1 MAVAELQEPNMRK
14 SVPNPQIRAVA
25 MAFAGAA
32 LAAVATMFIPVSILE
47 NITGSTGLSELIP
60 AAGSPL
66 GDTARALIAFGTGA
80 MTLAILA
87 FILLRQEVGGGAGAQ
102 ALVPATEWA
111 GEGDAPSF
119 QDRLAR
125 IKLPQVTMPKM
136 PWAKNDDDITEL
148 ADLPRLRNG
157 DSHPD
162 APPRRPLVA
171 SQDLPIL
178 DLAEMPEAIVETVAE
193 GLAPAEIEAEPRA
206 PAQPVA
212 IETLTSLPDPR
223 PMPVRNIEP
232 TLAEM
237 VAQLEAA
244 LAERQKQLAELEAVA
259 ERLAG
264 SPQVIQRGGLE
275 DHVQPT
281 IERVAA
287 SEAVIDEPKRE
298 RPQLEV
304 VPAASA
310 KDDDIDSALAAAL
323 ATLHRMNA
331 TGR

>member
-14 SVPNPQIRAVA
+14 SVPNPQMRAVA
-25 MAFAGAA
+25 MAIAGAA

-60 AAGSPL
+60 AAGAPL
-66 GDTARALIAFGTGA
+66 GDTARALIAFGAGA

-87 FILLRQEVGGGAGAQ
+87 FILLRQDINGGAGASP
-102 ALVPATEWA
+102 LVPATEWA
-111 GEGDAPSF
+111 GEDEAPSF

-125 IKLPQVTMPKM
+125 FKLPQATMPKM

-178 DLAEMPEAIVETVAE
+178 DLAEMPEAIVETVEE
-193 GLAPAEIEAEPRA
+193 GAAPIAMETVPEVAVPPAVIHTPVPEP
-206 PAQPVA
+206 
-212 IETLTSLPDPR
+212 T

-259 ERLAG
+259 ERLAD
-264 SPQVIQRGGLE
+264 SPRVIQRGTVE
-275 DHVQPT
+275 EHAQPAF
-281 IERVAA
+281 ERVAA